1 MIPASCSL
9 FLFLDNCSRES
20 IHLSIHSLGCR
31 GSSLSRDT
39 QMFISSATSWA
50 GALRLSQVSWETYSV
65 HWVLGLP
72 WGFSQL
78 DSCPGGILVSCHDHL
93 SWLFPMWR
101 STSSTLSPSQ
111 MTKVLNMSLKE
122 SSAFCL
128 GKLKTATW
136 KLISASISLFWLLA
150 IDEGGRAWIILR
162 IESINPYLSVTW
174 PWFGLF
180 VHVQR

>member
-50 GALRLSQVSWETYSV
+50 GALRLSQVSWETYSG

-72 WGFSQL
+72 WELLPVGQLSRRHPSQL
-78 DSCPGGILVSCHDHL
+78 PWPPQLTISNVEEYQLYSESLPNDQGPQHVSKGELSILSGKAKNCDLKANICFNLIILVIGHR
-93 SWLFPMWR
+93 WGW
-101 STSSTLSPSQ
+101 
-111 MTKVLNMSLKE
+111 E
-122 SSAFCL
+122 SM
-128 GKLKTATW
+128 
-136 KLISASISLFWLLA
+136 
-150 IDEGGRAWIILR
+150 
-162 IESINPYLSVTW
+162 NHP
-174 PWFGLF
+174 
-180 VHVQR
+180 